1 MSRRWHHWRPRFRK
15 HREEPKWEPEQV
27 DHLTKSIDQLKYRV
41 KSASKEDKRELL
53 EKLLV
58 LQTPRAALA
67 QQQMDRHHGGYH
79 NREKRLYDLI
89 DFNDTFVSS
98 VLAQPHDKLNT
109 FVARIKGV
117 MERFTASQHSLM
129 FTDEQF
135 DAIVRGL
142 AREIAVYLG
151 ARSQGLRAVMTSRT
165 EDAFGI
171 DMIVRDDETGV
182 TVNID
187 VKTPS
192 AFRYRLEE
200 LERDGR
206 ISTEELLQADKN
218 DFVTVIN
225 RHNEELIPVTVMCVR
240 PERLGDVVDFR
251 FENEPALEHLI
262 RTIMASRAPESA
274 RQQGK
279 RMVR

>member
-1 MSRRWHHWRPRFRK
+1 MSRRWHHWRPRFRR

-27 DHLTKSIDQLKYRV
+27 DQLTKMIDQLKYRA
-41 KSASKEDKRELL
+41 KLASKEEKRGLL

-79 NREKRLYDLI
+79 NREKRLFDLI

-98 VLAQPHDKLNT
+98 VLAQPHDQLNT
-109 FVARIKGV
+109 FVARIKSV
-117 MERFTASQHSLM
+117 MERFAASQHALM

-171 DMIVRDDETGV
+171 DMIVRDDALGI

-200 LERDGR
+200 LEREGR
-206 ISTEELLQADKN
+206 ITTEELLEADKN

-225 RHNEELIPVTVMCVR
+225 RHNDERIPVTIMCVR
-240 PERLGDVVDFR
+240 AERLGNVVNFR
-251 FENEPALEHLI
+251 FENEPALAQLI
-262 RTIMASRAPESA
+262 RRIMASGSDQSA
-274 RQQGK
+274 RQQ
-279 RMVR
+279 R